1 MQCHYFHNLKTT
13 IKMTKYYFF
22 ALVWIFLCCKD
33 KSKLESDQQ
42 PVTAVALK
50 THLTHFKKVGETVTI
65 ASFVPP
71 TYKIRASAKADL
83 NRDSVQDV
91 VLVLEHKA
99 LTYANQSRRVYVLTG
114 IAKTDQYKVADGGD
128 NVGLCAECGGVTGG
142 DPFHAVTAA
151 EGKFTIEQIGG
162 SKERWNFDIT
172 FEYDVTAQKWFLE
185 RVVSNKNK
193 HNKTTIK
200 TTVDLGKVPLADY
213 NVDRDK

>member
-1 MQCHYFHNLKTT
+1 
-13 IKMTKYYFF
+13 MTKYYFF
-22 ALVWIFLCCKD
+22 ALVSVFLCCKG
-33 KSKLESDQQ
+33 KSKSELDKQ
-42 PVTAVALK
+42 PATAVALK
-50 THLTHFKKVGETVTI
+50 TFITPFKKVGETVTI

-83 NRDSVQDV
+83 NRDSVEDV

-114 IAKTDQYKVADGGD
+114 IAKTDQYRVADGGD

-142 DPFHAVTAA
+142 DPFNAVTAA
-151 EGKFTIEQIGG
+151 TGKFTIEQIGG

-172 FEYDVTAQKWFLE
+172 FEYDATAQKWFLE

-193 HNKTTIK
+193 NNKQTIK
-200 TTVDLGKVPLADY
+200 TTVDLGKVALADY
-213 NVDRDK
+213 DVDRDK